1 MTSRRRKNPDLKT
14 DRRLRLFLELS
25 SQLRD
30 LEYYKQGM
38 SVKIQLLAGSNTSTP
53 SHKPE
58 EEQLRSFILLFRQ
71 FLSDSEPVFIKRIFN
86 DTIRFLVDDEMK
98 QRAIEARDL
107 WDSSLHCGPFKMS
120 LNNEE
125 LTPEHALDLW
135 MNGYY
140 FHSDLGK
147 TAELKKFGK
156 GQAGLA
162 HIQLITSLPRL
173 VELVLYMEVLI
184 RNAFDKRLFDFEA

>member
-58 EEQLRSFILLFRQ
+58 EEQLRSFILSFRK
-71 FLSDSEPVFIKRIFN
+71 FLSESEPVFIKRIFN
-86 DTIRFLVDDEMK
+86 DTIRFLVNDEMK
-98 QRAIEARDL
+98 QRAIEAKDL
-107 WDSSLHCGPFKMS
+107 WDSSLLYGH
-120 LNNEE
+120 
-125 LTPEHALDLW
+125 
-135 MNGYY
+135 
-140 FHSDLGK
+140 
-147 TAELKKFGK
+147 LKC
-156 GQAGLA
+156 
-162 HIQLITSLPRL
+162 H
-173 VELVLYMEVLI
+173 
-184 RNAFDKRLFDFEA
+184 

>member
-1 MTSRRRKNPDLKT
+1 MTSRRRRNLDLNT
-14 DRRLRLFLELS
+14 EGRLRLFLERC

-38 SVKIQLLAGSNTSTP
+38 HFKVQLFAGSNASTP

-58 EEQLRSFILLFRQ
+58 EEHLRSFILLFRQ
-71 FLSDSEPVFIKRIFN
+71 FLSDSEPVFIRRIFN
-86 DTIRFLVDDEMK
+86 DTIRFLVDDKTK
-98 QRAIEARDL
+98 QLVIETRDL

-120 LNNEE
+120 FKKEE
-125 LTPEHALDLW
+125 LTPKQSLDLW
-135 MNGYY
+135 INGYY
-140 FHSDLGK
+140 FHSDLDK
-147 TAELKKFGK
+147 ATELEKFGK
-156 GQAGLA
+156 GQSGLA

-184 RNAFDKRLFDFEA
+184 RNAFDNKLFEFEG